1 MDGSD
6 LARGAAS
13 GLLATIPMTLA
24 MEGMHA
30 MLPDWERYPL
40 PPRQISEQFERAAS
54 IRHELDESQETA
66 LTLAS
71 HLAYGAGAGAVYG
84 TIAARLPASPA
95 VRGAAF
101 GLGVWAVSYL
111 ALMPALGV
119 LSPATEHPRRRT
131 ALMIGAHLVWGASAG
146 VLFDRLQRHPR
157 SSASGHETTAPR

>member
-1 MDGSD
+1 MKGSD
-6 LARGAAS
+6 LATGAIS
-13 GLLATIPMTLA
+13 GLLATVPMTLA

-30 MLPDWERYPL
+30 MLPAWERYPL
-40 PPRQISEQFERAAS
+40 PPRQITEELEQAAS
-54 IRHELDESQETA
+54 IRKDLDETQETA

-84 TIAARLPASPA
+84 SIAARLPASPA

-111 ALMPALGV
+111 ALMPALGI
-119 LSPATEHPRRRT
+119 LKPATEHPRRRT

-146 VLFDRLQRHPR
+146 VLFDRLRPR
-157 SSASGHETTAPR
+157 AEQSA